1 MSENVSPVRNNFFIL
16 LVPLLSIL
24 SFNFLYLFRHIDDN
38 RLTSWNWAF
47 AHMDMVWFVPVLALG
62 LTFAYAISLVKYERY
77 KPALTLFIASFA
89 ASAMFWSEPEVIID
103 VSRYFTYAKHI
114 ALYGTGD
121 FLSQWGNAINPWTD
135 LPLVPFV
142 YGLIFKVMGE
152 SRIFIQIMN
161 STLFSFT
168 VVLTYLIGKT
178 LWSSDIGFYAGTMI
192 LGIPYIFSQ
201 VPLMLVDVPA
211 MFLLTLSVFT
221 FIQVMEKGGAW
232 IYLSSLAVVCAIFSK
247 YSTWMMLSVLAVIF
261 VVYLFQNT
269 DHRTQ
274 ITDVQRTKASLFRIC
289 FQRGLSVVI
298 ITITLAGIAF
308 LLKSDVVLSQIA
320 FLREYQAPGLR
331 RWGESFV
338 STFLFQI
345 HPFITISAIFSIY
358 VAIKKRDLK
367 FLIIIWLIILIV
379 LLQIRRSRYVM
390 VIFPMFTLMASYGL
404 SYLKS
409 SDIKRYIVS
418 SIIAF
423 SLVVAIF
430 AYLPFL
436 KSMSEE
442 NIHRAGKLLNALNVK
457 VVRVFTLPSATSA
470 VNPAVSVP
478 VLDLYTNKHI
488 SYQYDDNVV
497 PPQKAIEKSPL
508 RFTWEYRNPD
518 YYKKYVND
526 NGKNTAVVV
535 ISNRDDT
542 LPEYIAEEIKGLEQT
557 HIFNTYTG
565 IFRYNPVVTVF
576 QPSQ

>member
-1 MSENVSPVRNNFFIL
+1 
-16 LVPLLSIL
+16 
-24 SFNFLYLFRHIDDN
+24 
-38 RLTSWNWAF
+38 
-47 AHMDMVWFVPVLALG
+47 MDMVWFFPVLALA
-62 LTFAYAISLVKYERY
+62 LTFAYAFSLVKYEQY

-89 ASAMFWSEPEVIID
+89 ASAIFWSEPEVIID
-103 VSRYFTYAKHI
+103 VSRYFTYAKHL

-142 YGLIFKVMGE
+142 YGLIFNVLGE
-152 SRIFIQIMN
+152 SRIFIQIFN
-161 STLFSFT
+161 STLFSLT
-168 VVLTYLIGKT
+168 VVLTFFIGQT
-178 LWSSDIGFYAGTMI
+178 LWSDEIGFYAGTMI

-221 FIQVMEKGGAW
+221 FIQVMEKGGVW
-232 IYLSSLAVVCAIFSK
+232 ILLSSLAVLCAIFSK
-247 YSTWMMLSVLAVIF
+247 YSTWMMLSVLVVIF

-269 DHRTQ
+269 DYRTQ

-289 FQRGLSVVI
+289 FQRGLSVAI
-298 ITITLAGIAF
+298 ITLILAGIAF

-338 STFLFQI
+338 STFLYQI

-358 VAIKKRDLK
+358 VAIKKRDSK
-367 FLIIIWLIILIV
+367 FIIISWLIILIV
-379 LLQIRRSRYVM
+379 MLQIRRSRYVM

-404 SYLKS
+404 SYLKN
-409 SDIKRYIVS
+409 SDLKRYIAS
-418 SIIAF
+418 SIVAF
-423 SLVVAIF
+423 SLAVAIF

-436 KSMSEE
+436 KSMSIE
-442 NIHRAGKLLNALNVK
+442 NIQQAGKYLNTIVNPVI
-457 VVRVFTLPSATSA
+457 RVFTTHSDKAA

-488 SYQYDDNVV
+488 SYHYDDKVV
-497 PPQKAIEKSPL
+497 PPLEAIEKSPL

-535 ISNRDDT
+535 ISNGDDA
-542 LPEYIAEEIKGLEQT
+542 LPEYITEKITGLEQIN
-557 HIFNTYTG
+557 IFNTSTG
-565 IFRYNPVVTVF
+565 IFRYNPVVTVY
-576 QPSQ
+576 QP